1 MNAGCARRLEF
12 MDKESASICANLRP
26 GREAV
31 PCPLCGAD
39 DAAQLWPM
47 PDRLQVFPGDFALVR
62 CRACGLLR
70 TSPRP
75 AWSELSAAYAGG
87 RYRMPGEVG
96 GSAIQS
102 LARRITAL
110 SPRPGRALD
119 VGCGTGELLA
129 ALRQDGWA
137 VQGVEPNATL
147 ASVGAKH
154 SLASQSKSLL
164 LTANASPLL
173 DIFVGDLAAA
183 AFPGE
188 HFDLVVLWHVLEHL
202 PEPLATLA
210 EVRRVLRPGGVAV
223 IGVPNAASLQAR
235 LFGRYWA
242 GYDVPWHLTHFT
254 PGTLGSLLE
263 QTGFRT
269 VRLACFSGSWS
280 IYVRSLQALIAAHVR
295 HPGAQ
300 TVWRLALLN
309 PLWRVALKLPFLALE
324 RWGRGPG
331 LVAYGQKV

>member
-1 MNAGCARRLEF
+1 
-12 MDKESASICANLRP
+12 
-26 GREAV
+26 
-31 PCPLCGAD
+31 
-39 DAAQLWPM
+39 M
-47 PDRLQVFPGDFALVR
+47 PDRLRVFPGDFALVR

-70 TSPRP
+70 TNPRP
-75 AWSELSAAYAGG
+75 AWSELSAAYAAG
-87 RYRMPGEVG
+87 RYRMPGEAG
-96 GSAIQS
+96 GEAIYGSAIKS
-102 LARRITAL
+102 LARRITAF

-137 VQGVEPNATL
+137 VQGVEPDATL

-183 AFPGE
+183 AFPSE
-188 HFDLVVLWHVLEHL
+188 HFDLVILWHVLEHL

-210 EVRRVLRPGGVAV
+210 EVRRVLQPGGVAV

-235 LFGRYWA
+235 LLGRYWA
-242 GYDVPWHLTHFT
+242 AYDVPWHLSHFS
-254 PGTLGSLLE
+254 PGTLGRLLG
-263 QTGFRT
+263 QAGFRT

-280 IYVRSLQALIAAHVR
+280 IYARSLQALIAAHVR
-295 HPGAQ
+295 HQGTQ
-300 TVWRLALLN
+300 TVWQLALLN
-309 PLWRVALKLPFLALE
+309 PLWRAALKLPFLALE
-324 RWGRGPG
+324 RLGQGPV
-331 LVAYGQKV
+331 LAAYGQKV

>member
-1 MNAGCARRLEF
+1 MET
-12 MDKESASICANLRP
+12 
-26 GREAV
+26 V
-31 PCPLCGAD
+31 PCPHCGA
-39 DAAQLWPM
+39 AGATLLWPM
-47 PDRLQVFPGDFALVR
+47 PDRLQVFAGDFSLVR

-75 AWSELSAAYAGG
+75 AWSELSAAYAAG
-87 RYRMPGEVG
+87 RYHMPEDVG
-96 GSAIQS
+96 GSAIKS

-110 SPRPGRALD
+110 SPQPGRALD

-137 VQGVEPNATL
+137 VQGVEPDATL
-147 ASVGAKH
+147 ARQAREESG
-154 SLASQSKSLL
+154 
-164 LTANASPLL
+164 L
-173 DIFVGDLAAA
+173 DVFVGDLAAA
-183 AFPGE
+183 AFPDG

-202 PEPLATLA
+202 PEPRATLA
-210 EVRRVLRPGGVAV
+210 EVRRVLRPAGVAV

-242 GYDVPWHLTHFT
+242 AYDVPWHLTHFT
-254 PGTLGSLLE
+254 PGTLGRLLE
-263 QTGFRT
+263 QTGLRV

-280 IYVRSLQALIAAHVR
+280 TYVRSLQALIAAHVR

-300 TVWRLALLN
+300 TVLRLLLLN
-309 PLWRVALKLPFLALE
+309 PLWRATLKLPFLALE

-331 LVAYGQKV
+331 LVAYARRQGDKEQAQ